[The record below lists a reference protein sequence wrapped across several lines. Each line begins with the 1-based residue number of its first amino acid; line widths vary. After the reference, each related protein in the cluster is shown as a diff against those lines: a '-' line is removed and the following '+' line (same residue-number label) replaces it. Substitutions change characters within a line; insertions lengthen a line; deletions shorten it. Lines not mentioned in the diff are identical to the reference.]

1 MRGKKTILPSI
12 LGKDGNTAQSSG
24 YTQWLWEGVNIPLIF
39 NIEVWALERP
49 NRVGGLTGIW
59 GATTTW
65 FVALRHR
72 EERFFTQEPDIF
84 GSMIQY
90 IKEKWTGPGGCGIGL
105 FRPKR
110 PKRTANIFLYLRK
123 ER

>member
-39 NIEVWALERP
+39 NIEVWVLERP
-49 NRVGGLTGIW
+49 NRVGELTGIW

-65 FVALRHR
+65 FVALGDAGSGFIDPKDRKG
-72 EERFFTQEPDIF
+72 PPIF
-84 GSMIQY
+84 SY
-90 IKEKWTGPGGCGIGL
+90 IK
-105 FRPKR
+105 
-110 PKRTANIFLYLRK
+110 KRTL
-123 ER
+123 